1 LLDCQ
6 SIQLMSPKPIT
17 YLFQNL
23 NPQQALYECD
33 NMNLTKLWAEVTE
46 KAMEIN
52 PQWGKQE
59 RYHVLLIEKYFVL
72 DDLESFET
80 SLERARGLFPESI
93 LLKFFTAILL
103 KRTGVNFINILH
115 HLYHMKVLCIAF
127 L

>member
-1 LLDCQ
+1 
-6 SIQLMSPKPIT
+6 
-17 YLFQNL
+17 
-23 NPQQALYECD
+23 
-33 NMNLTKLWAEVTE
+33 
-46 KAMEIN
+46 MEIN

-115 HLYHMKVLCIAF
+115 AYAPLSYESSLRSLSLITVWLDIF
-127 L
+127 LAK